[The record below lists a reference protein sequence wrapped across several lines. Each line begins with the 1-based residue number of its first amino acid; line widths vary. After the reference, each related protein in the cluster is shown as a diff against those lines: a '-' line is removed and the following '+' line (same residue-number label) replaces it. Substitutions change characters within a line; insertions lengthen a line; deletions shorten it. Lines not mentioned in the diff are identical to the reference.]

1 MKTRYR
7 KVLRDLTQDYTKNI
21 MLVIAIA
28 IGVWGI
34 GSILGGY
41 NVIRREM
48 NDNYRST
55 IPASAT
61 IELEDNISVRLI
73 DSIKKIPGIKEAER
87 HATVLAR
94 MKIGDRWHPLLLF
107 VIDDFAAKRTNRMN
121 YVSGAAVSPTGTML
135 AERTA
140 FQVMQAVEG
149 DSIIVKTPNG
159 EPATIKLSGTVH
171 DPGLA
176 PAWQEQSG
184 YGYISLATLQQLGET
199 RQFDQLRILVSEQP
213 DSRPFITQKVTE
225 VAGWLKTHGYTVH
238 EIQIPSPNKHPHQ
251 SQMNTVVSI
260 FIVFSY
266 LIMILAAILVATNM
280 ATLMIAQTRQIGI
293 MKTIGAN
300 SFQVMRIY
308 LLLLFV
314 ICIGALIIGVPLSRW
329 TAAAFYKQIAVLLNV
344 EIRNSAIPFKVLII
358 QVSSGILIPF
368 IAVAIP
374 VIRGS
379 LIPVRQALDNYGVS
393 RKPVTRSWLLR
404 LLRNVFRS
412 EIWQLSV
419 RNVLRQ
425 RTRFITTLILLAAG
439 GAVFM
444 TALNVSEAWNNKM
457 KSIYTQR
464 LYDLELRLQT
474 GIEPDALL
482 NKIRRMPGVRGA
494 EGSHFI
500 ATSFV
505 NTSTYKITNTYP
517 DKGHGSFTLQA
528 LPLPNQS
535 VNCSVVEGRWLSS
548 GSGREVVL
556 NQLARGMSSGVH
568 LGDSISLLIN
578 EQPIS
583 WKVIGFTNDFGA
595 PATAY
600 VSLNTFNE
608 QINKANTVNMIRV
621 AYADRSKENAIRK
634 NQAIEKLLEQE
645 HIPVSMSVPVWL
657 LRNAVAGHMKVFVN
671 TLIAMAILMGIVG
684 LLGLLSAMSI
694 SVMERTREIGVM
706 RAIGATPAK
715 IRRLVISEGFIIGGS
730 SIVIAFLLSLWLS
743 VYIGNM
749 IGAMSFRVSLAL
761 SLSPTGIVI
770 WVLIIVIGSLMATL
784 YPARRAIKMA
794 TREALAYE

>member
-1 MKTRYR
+1 
-7 KVLRDLTQDYTKNI
+7 

-41 NVIRREM
+41 QVIRREM

-55 IPASAT
+55 MPASAT
-61 IELEDNISVRLI
+61 IELEDNISVPLI
-73 DSIKKIPGIKEAER
+73 DSIKKIPGIGEAER

-94 MKIGDRWHPLLLF
+94 MKVGDRWHPLLLF
-107 VIDDFAAKRTNRMN
+107 VIDDFAAKRTNKMN
-121 YVSGAAVSPTGTML
+121 YVSGAAVPPTGTML

-140 FQVMQAVEG
+140 LQVMQAREG
-149 DSIIVKTPNG
+149 DSIIVKAPNG
-159 EPATIKLSGTVH
+159 KPAKVKLSGTVH

-184 YGYISLATLQQLGET
+184 YGYISLATLHQLGET
-199 RQFDQLRILVSEQP
+199 RQFDQLRILVSEQR
-213 DSRPFITQKVTE
+213 DSRQFITQKVTE
-225 VAGWLKTHGYTVH
+225 VAGWLKTHGYPVH
-238 EIQIPSPNKHPHQ
+238 EIQIPPPNKHPHQ
-251 SQMNTVVSI
+251 SQMNTVISI

-300 SFQVMRIY
+300 SFQVIRIY
-308 LLLLFV
+308 LLLLFIV
-314 ICIGALIIGVPLSRW
+314 CIGALMIGIPLSRW

-344 EIRNSAIPFKVLII
+344 EIRNSAIPLNVLFI

-404 LLRNVFRS
+404 FSRNVFGS
-412 EIWQLSV
+412 DMWQLSF
-419 RNVLRQ
+419 RNVIRQ

-439 GAVFM
+439 GGVFM
-444 TALNVSEAWNNKM
+444 TALNVSEAWNNKL

-474 GIEPDALL
+474 AIEPGAVLH
-482 NKIRRMPGVRGA
+482 KIKQMPGVREA
-494 EGSHFI
+494 EGWNFMT
-500 ATSFV
+500 TSFV
-505 NTSTYKITNTYP
+505 NKSPYKITNTYP

-528 LPLPNQS
+528 LPLPSQLINL
-535 VNCSVVEGRWLSS
+535 SVVEGRWLNKR
-548 GSGREVVL
+548 GREVVL
-556 NQLARGMSSGVH
+556 NQLARSMSPGIKM
-568 LGDSISLLIN
+568 GDSVSLLIN
-578 EQPIS
+578 EQPIV
-583 WKVIGFTNDFGA
+583 WKVVGFTNDFGT

-600 VSLNTFNE
+600 VSLNAFNE
-608 QINKANTVNMIRV
+608 RVNNANAVNMIRV
-621 AYADRSKENAIRK
+621 AYVDRSKGNAVQK
-634 NQAIEKLLEQE
+634 NQEVETLLEQE

-671 TLIAMAILMGIVG
+671 TLIAMAVLMGIVG

-706 RAIGATPAK
+706 RAIGATPRI
-715 IRRLVISEGFIIGGS
+715 IRKLVISEGFIIGAV
-730 SIVIAFLLSLWLS
+730 SIVIAFLLSLFLS

-761 SLSPTGIVI
+761 SLSFTGIVI
-770 WVLIIVIGSLMATL
+770 WVLIIVIGSGLATF

>member
-1 MKTRYR
+1 
-7 KVLRDLTQDYTKNI
+7 

-41 NVIRREM
+41 EVIRREM

-55 IPASAT
+55 MPASAT
-61 IELEDNISVRLI
+61 IELEYNISASLI
-73 DSIKKIPGIKEAER
+73 DSIKKIPGIREAER

-107 VIDDFAAKRTNRMN
+107 VVDDFATKRTNRMN
-121 YVSGAAVSPTGTML
+121 YVSGAAVPPTGTML

-140 FQVMQAVEG
+140 LQVMQAGQG
-149 DSIIVKTPNG
+149 DSIIVKTPKG

-213 DSRPFITQKVTE
+213 DSKPFITQKVTE

-238 EIQIPSPNKHPHQ
+238 EIQIPPPNKHPHQ

-280 ATLMIAQTRQIGI
+280 ANLMIAQTRQIGI

-314 ICIGALIIGVPLSRW
+314 ICIFALMIGIPLSRW
-329 TAAAFYKQIAVLLNV
+329 TATAFYKQIAVLLNV
-344 EIRNSAIPFKVLII
+344 EIRNSAIPLNVLYI

-404 LLRNVFRS
+404 FTSNVRS

-474 GIEPDALL
+474 GIESDAVL
-482 NKIRRMPGVRGA
+482 NKIRQMPGVRQA
-494 EGSHFI
+494 EGWNYIS
-500 ATSFV
+500 TSFV
-505 NTSTYKITNTYP
+505 NKSTYKITNTYP

-535 VNCSVVEGRWLSS
+535 VNLSVVEGRWLSRA
-548 GSGREVVL
+548 SGREVVL
-556 NQLARGMSSGVH
+556 NQLARGMSPGVH
-568 LGDSISLLIN
+568 PGDSIALLIN
-578 EQPIS
+578 DQPIT
-583 WKVIGFTNDFGA
+583 WKVVGFTNDFGT

-600 VSLNTFNE
+600 VSLTIFNE
-608 QINKANTVNMIRV
+608 QINKANTVNMIRI
-621 AYADRSKENAIRK
+621 AYADRSKGNAIQK

-671 TLIAMAILMGIVG
+671 TLIAMAVLMGIVG

-706 RAIGATPAK
+706 RAIGATPTK
-715 IRRLVISEGFIIGGS
+715 IRRLVISEGFIIGGG

-761 SLSPTGIVI
+761 SLSFTGIVI

>member
-41 NVIRREM
+41 EVIRREM

-55 IPASAT
+55 MPASAT
-61 IELEDNISVRLI
+61 IELEDNISAKLI
-73 DSIKKIPGIKEAER
+73 DSIKKIPGIREAER

-121 YVSGAAVSPTGTML
+121 YMSGAAVPPTGTML

-140 FQVMQAVEG
+140 LQVMQAGQG

-159 EPATIKLSGTVH
+159 EPVTIKLSGTVH

-184 YGYISLATLQQLGET
+184 YGYISLATLHQLGET

-213 DSRPFITQKVTE
+213 DSKPFITQKVTE
-225 VAGWLKTHGYTVH
+225 VAGWLKMYGYTVH
-238 EIQIPSPNKHPHQ
+238 EIQIPPPNKHPHQ

-280 ATLMIAQTRQIGI
+280 TTLMIAQTRQIGI
-293 MKTIGAN
+293 LKTIGAN
-300 SFQVMRIY
+300 SFQVIRIY

-314 ICIGALIIGVPLSRW
+314 ICILALMIGIPLSRW

-344 EIRNSAIPFKVLII
+344 EIRNSAIPLKVLLI
-358 QVSSGILIPF
+358 QVSSGILLPF

-404 LLRNVFRS
+404 FTRKVRS

-474 GIEPDALL
+474 GIEPDAIL
-482 NKIRRMPGVRGA
+482 NKIRQMPGVRGA
-494 EGSHFI
+494 EGWNYIS
-500 ATSFV
+500 TSV
-505 NTSTYKITNTYP
+505 CK
-517 DKGHGSFTLQA
+517 
-528 LPLPNQS
+528 
-535 VNCSVVEGRWLSS
+535 
-548 GSGREVVL
+548 
-556 NQLARGMSSGVH
+556 
-568 LGDSISLLIN
+568 
-578 EQPIS
+578 
-583 WKVIGFTNDFGA
+583 
-595 PATAY
+595 
-600 VSLNTFNE
+600 
-608 QINKANTVNMIRV
+608 
-621 AYADRSKENAIRK
+621 
-634 NQAIEKLLEQE
+634 
-645 HIPVSMSVPVWL
+645 
-657 LRNAVAGHMKVFVN
+657 
-671 TLIAMAILMGIVG
+671 
-684 LLGLLSAMSI
+684 
-694 SVMERTREIGVM
+694 
-706 RAIGATPAK
+706 
-715 IRRLVISEGFIIGGS
+715 
-730 SIVIAFLLSLWLS
+730 
-743 VYIGNM
+743 
-749 IGAMSFRVSLAL
+749 
-761 SLSPTGIVI
+761 
-770 WVLIIVIGSLMATL
+770 
-784 YPARRAIKMA
+784 
-794 TREALAYE
+794 